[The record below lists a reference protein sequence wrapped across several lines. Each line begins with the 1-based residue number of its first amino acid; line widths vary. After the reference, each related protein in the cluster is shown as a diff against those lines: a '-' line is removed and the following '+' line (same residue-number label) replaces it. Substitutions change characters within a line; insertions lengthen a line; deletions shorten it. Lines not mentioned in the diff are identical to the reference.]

1 MQLLELVIMSSG
13 VNSQLSRFLLLRLSA
28 INICQWC
35 TRFCNQISVAAR
47 TFYRRYLLVY
57 FLQFASMGNTF
68 TFKITA
74 MNIGVHKIG
83 LFIASEKMV
92 ISIVCVSIC

>member
-1 MQLLELVIMSSG
+1 MHLLEVVIMSSSI
-13 VNSQLSRFLLLRLSA
+13 NQLSMLLLRSSA
-28 INICQWC
+28 VNICQWC
-35 TRFCNQISVAAR
+35 TRFCSQISVAAR

-57 FLQFASMGNTF
+57 FLQFASINNAF

-74 MNIGVHKIG
+74 MNIGVHEVG

-92 ISIVCVSIC
+92 ISIVCVNIC